1 MRALLIGAA
10 PDRDLGYQYCDR
22 EPYDAVVL
30 GSVTLG
36 QLMGF
41 RDERVLEALGEGKP
55 VLLFTPGL
63 PQVKNRALAAALA
76 QRYRELKS
84 WGVVFS
90 DGGRR
95 HLVTAQ
101 EAKLLRRSGRLP
113 EPGAVLTPLAREILE
128 GSD

>member
-41 RDERVLEALGEGKP
+41 REERVLEALGEGKP

>member
-41 RDERVLEALGEGKP
+41 REERVLEALGEGKP

-101 EAKLLRRSGRLP
+101 EAKLLRASGRLP
-113 EPGAVLTPLAREILE
+113 ESGAVLTPLAREILE

>member
-41 RDERVLEALGEGKP
+41 REERVLEALGEGKP

-113 EPGAVLTPLAREILE
+113 ESGAVLTPLAREILE